1 MFHVPVRNKDRQAIC
16 PVCEV
21 PVDRVGTMCSRTC
34 YAHFLVAV
42 TSQAGII
49 EMEEFVDMEQQP
61 WYGEGSEA

>member
-1 MFHVPVRNKDRQAIC
+1 MFHVPVRNHKRKPIC

-21 PVDRVGTMCSRTC
+21 PVEQVGTMCSRAC

-49 EMEEFVDMEQQP
+49 EMEELVDLESQP
-61 WYGEGSEA
+61 WYSER